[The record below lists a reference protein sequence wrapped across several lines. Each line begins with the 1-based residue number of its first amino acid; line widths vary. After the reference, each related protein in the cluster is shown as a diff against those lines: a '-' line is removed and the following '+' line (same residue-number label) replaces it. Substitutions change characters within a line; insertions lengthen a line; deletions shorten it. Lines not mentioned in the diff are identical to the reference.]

1 MTAYNKTL
9 TETVGADDSVRTQFS
24 YVFVT
29 NSVRTSLS
37 LMLRLLRRP
46 VRYFTIDL
54 PPVHAYVEPGD
65 TVWVSHV
72 LMPWTTEYDGSD
84 WTTYPMLVVS
94 ITDSVQPA
102 KVSLKCIDLREI
114 YCTWWSPFRTD
125 IGMTPDLNGIAI
137 LDRAGGWYT
146 TRDQL
151 AYGERPGGD
160 NVFQEVLAN
169 TQLIDGAG
177 LWIQGGAD
185 VNHLLN
191 STFSEG
197 TGNSFTNWTSTT
209 SGAAIAVEWKLYT
222 LIDALGFQRSC
233 QLATYAA
240 GENAYLS
247 QTVNTMGNKKLY
259 ARVFYKNGGAYD
271 DLTLR
276 IQRSDN
282 STYWRDSDSTWQG
295 SATDNVISPKSGV
308 VNSLRWVSNLIDL
321 TGITC
326 NLTVSLGHFS
336 CASALAQITQL
347 QGCELIEMTT
357 DTGPYC
363 RWRSPLPTKAAAV
376 TRVRDLTYIVN
387 STAVGVLSTER
398 GFVKVTVTPH
408 WDHADL
414 VDQEIKYVWCSDF
427 DNATDNNFFRF
438 YYQRI
443 DASLGGWYFDQKNG
457 GTAYA
462 VTGANLVTRDTAY
475 TVVGRWNSAGND
487 LGLPGQFMDVWVN
500 GTKSGTGSGGYPIQG
515 ADYVCNVYL
524 GATPNALGVSAYT
537 GFDGHFTD
545 LVIGEHCPVDDELLR
560 L

>member
-9 TETVGADDSVRTQFS
+9 TETVGAADTVRTQFS

-37 LMLRLLRRP
+37 LMLRLLRKP
-46 VRYFTIDL
+46 MRYLEIDL

-72 LMPWTTEYDGSD
+72 LMPWTTEYNGTD
-84 WTTYPMLVVS
+84 WTTYPLLVVS

-102 KVSLKCIDLREI
+102 KVTLKCVDLREI
-114 YCTWWSPFRTD
+114 YCTWWSPFKTN

-137 LDRAGGWYT
+137 LDRAGGWYS
-146 TRDQL
+146 TRNQL

-169 TQLIDGAG
+169 TQLIDGSG

-197 TGNSFTNWTSTT
+197 SGNSFTNWTPTT
-209 SGAAIAVEWKLYT
+209 TGAAIAVEWKLYT
-222 LIDALGFQRSC
+222 LIDAVGFQRSC
-233 QLATYAA
+233 QIATYNA
-240 GENAYLS
+240 GESGYLS
-247 QTVNTMGNKKLY
+247 QTVNTMDNKKLY
-259 ARVFYKNGGAYD
+259 ARVFYKNGGTFD
-271 DLTLR
+271 PVVIR
-276 IQRSDN
+276 IQRSSD
-282 STYWRDSDSTWQG
+282 SKYWRDSDSTWQVA
-295 SATDNVISPKSGV
+295 ATDNAITPNTGV
-308 VNSLRWVSNLIDL
+308 VNSLRWVSNQIDL
-321 TGITC
+321 TGVTT
-326 NLTVSLGHFS
+326 NLTVSLGIFS
-336 CASALAQITQL
+336 SVLNGITQL
-347 QGCELIEMTT
+347 QGCELIEMTA

-387 STAVGVLSTER
+387 STAVRILSPER
-398 GFVKVTVTPH
+398 GFVKVTVVPH

-414 VDQEIKYVWCSDF
+414 IDQEIKHVWCADF
-427 DNATDNNFFRF
+427 DNATDNAYLRF

-443 DASLGGWYFDQKNG
+443 DAATGVWFFVQNDGGN
-457 GTAYA
+457 THT
-462 VTGANLVTRDTAY
+462 VTGANLATRDTAY
-475 TVVGRWNSAGND
+475 TLVGRWNSAGND

-500 GTKSGTGSGGYPIQG
+500 GTKSTGTGTGGYPIQG
-515 ADYVCNVYL
+515 ADSVCNVYL
-524 GATPNALGVSAYT
+524 GSTPNATGVSVYT

>member
-9 TETVGADDSVRTQFS
+9 TETVGAADDVRTQFS

-37 LMLRLLRRP
+37 LMLRLLRKP
-46 VRYFTIDL
+46 IRYLEIDL

-102 KVSLKCIDLREI
+102 KVTLKCLDLREI
-114 YCTWWSPFRTD
+114 YCTWWSPFKTN

-137 LDRAGGWYT
+137 LDRAGGWYS
-146 TRDQL
+146 TRNQL

-169 TQLIDGAG
+169 TQLIDGSG
-177 LWIQGGAD
+177 LWVQGGAD

-197 TGNSFTNWTSTT
+197 SGNTFTSWTSTT

-222 LIDALGFQRSC
+222 LIDAVGFQRSC
-233 QLATYAA
+233 QLATYNA
-240 GENAYLS
+240 GESAYLS
-247 QTVNTMGNKKLY
+247 QTVNTMDNKKLY
-259 ARVFYKNGGAYD
+259 ARVFYKNGGTFD
-271 DLTLR
+271 PVVIR
-276 IQRSDN
+276 IQRSSD
-282 STYWRDSDSTWQG
+282 SKYWRDSDSTWQVA
-295 SATDNVISPKSGV
+295 ATDNAITPNTGV
-308 VNSLRWVSNLIDL
+308 VNSLRWVSNQIDL
-321 TGITC
+321 TGVTTNI
-326 NLTVSLGHFS
+326 TVSLGIFS
-336 CASALAQITQL
+336 SVLNGITQL

-387 STAVGVLSTER
+387 SSAVRILSPDR

-408 WDHADL
+408 WDHDDL
-414 VDQEIKYVWCSDF
+414 VDSEIKYVWCADF
-427 DNATDNNFFRF
+427 DNATNNNYFRF

-443 DASLGGWYFDQKNG
+443 DASTGAWYFIQKNG
-457 GTAYA
+457 GTAYS
-462 VTGANLVTRDTAY
+462 VTGANLATRDTAY

-487 LGLPGQFMDVWVN
+487 LGLLGQFMDVWVN
-500 GTKSGTGSGGYPIQG
+500 GTKSGTGTGGYPVQS
-515 ADYVCNVYL
+515 ADSVCNVYL
-524 GATPNALGVSAYT
+524 GSTLYAAGVSAYT
-537 GFDGHFTD
+537 GIDAHLTD